1 MKAAQLPEICTG
13 NKPTTLAMEPIG
25 LILGTLGVTGLFSVA
40 LDALGRR
47 LITTFRD

>member
-25 LILGTLGVTGLFSVA
+25 LILGALGVTGLFSA
-40 LDALGRR
+40 LDAPGRR